1 MMHQSESFLLWCF
14 SFQPGETEDKHMCV
28 MVAGDAVGELALLYN
43 VPRAA
48 TVIAKG
54 EVVLW

>member
-1 MMHQSESFLLWCF
+1 MLFPFC
-14 SFQPGETEDKHMCV
+14 QPGETEPRHMCV
-28 MVAGDAVGELALLYN
+28 MVPGDAVGELALLYN

-54 EVVLW
+54 NVVLW